1 MSASTSNTAFPIAK
15 ELDISVSQVEAV
27 SFLLDEG
34 CTIPFIARYRKEAT
48 GSLDEVM
55 IVRIRDKKN
64 ELMEM
69 EKRRT
74 SILKSLSERELL
86 TEELKTA
93 ILGAPNLIVLED
105 IYLQYRPKRRT
116 RASIATEK
124 GLAPLAEKI
133 LKQEGGVPFSY
144 SQDYVD
150 PEKGINSVDEV
161 LQGAMDILAEKIS
174 EDRATRSC
182 IRRIFVRE
190 GIVVSSVAKGM
201 EEKGIKYQNYF
212 EWKEKALAAP
222 SHRILAL
229 FRGEKERYLTLR
241 IRPEDDR
248 CLREIKKHFVRSQN
262 EESKIVEKA
271 VEDGYKRLLAPSME
285 TELRNALK
293 KKADEQAITVFAQN
307 IREVLMAP
315 PLGHKN
321 ILAIDPGFRTGCKV
335 VCLDRQGKLVH
346 TETIFPHPPQKREEE
361 SAQKVLDMMKRFS
374 IEAIAIGNGTAG
386 RETESFIQNISFPKK
401 PIIAMVNESG
411 ASVYSASEIARLE
424 FPDYDVTVR
433 GAISIGRRLMDPLSE
448 LIKIDPRSL
457 GVGQYQHDVDPKALK
472 QALDDVVASCVN
484 AVGVDV
490 NTASK
495 ELLTFVSGVGS
506 QLAENI
512 VRYREEN
519 GLYQTREDLKKVPRL
534 GPKAFEQ
541 SAGFLRI
548 PEGNN
553 PLDASAVHP
562 ENYGLVEKIA
572 QDLETTIHALITDN
586 KLRKNICLDRYVTGE
601 IGLPTLQDIM
611 AELEKP
617 GRDPRQKFDSFVFAE
632 DITDISHLRKGMIL
646 PGIITNVTAFGAF
659 VDIGIHQD
667 GLIHISALSDHFIK
681 FPQQVVSPGQRVEV
695 MVIALDIERKRISL
709 SMKKSDLIRQVEP
722 HPWNEQGKKP

>member
-1 MSASTSNTAFPIAK
+1 M
-15 ELDISVSQVEAV
+15 
-27 SFLLDEG
+27 
-34 CTIPFIARYRKEAT
+34 
-48 GSLDEVM
+48 
-55 IVRIRDKKN
+55 
-64 ELMEM
+64 
-69 EKRRT
+69 
-74 SILKSLSERELL
+74 
-86 TEELKTA
+86 
-93 ILGAPNLIVLED
+93 LE
-105 IYLQYRPKRRT
+105 
-116 RASIATEK
+116 
-124 GLAPLAEKI
+124 
-133 LKQEGGVPFSY
+133 
-144 SQDYVD
+144 
-150 PEKGINSVDEV
+150 
-161 LQGAMDILAEKIS
+161 
-174 EDRATRSC
+174 
-182 IRRIFVRE
+182 
-190 GIVVSSVAKGM
+190 
-201 EEKGIKYQNYF
+201 
-212 EWKEKALAAP
+212 
-222 SHRILAL
+222 
-229 FRGEKERYLTLR
+229 
-241 IRPEDDR
+241 
-248 CLREIKKHFVRSQN
+248 
-262 EESKIVEKA
+262 
-271 VEDGYKRLLAPSME
+271 
-285 TELRNALK
+285 
-293 KKADEQAITVFAQN
+293 
-307 IREVLMAP
+307 
-315 PLGHKN
+315 HKN

-457 GVGQYQHDVDPKALK
+457 GVGQYQHDVDSKALK

-586 KLRKNICLDRYVTGE
+586 KLRKNICLDRYVTGK